1 MHIEQF
7 SFNSFQTRCSV
18 VWDNDNFCA
27 FIDPGCLSADEISRL
42 TDFVSSRNLKPVC
55 ILLTHAH
62 FDHIFGVSALS
73 EKYGINVYMHNEE
86 QLTLKET
93 NPLICGRFG
102 LPLPDTSFL
111 ERHIPIKE
119 DDIIEVGSLKFKV
132 IETPGHS
139 AGGVCY
145 YEHDH
150 RILFSGDT
158 LFAGAIGRTD
168 HPGGDYDK
176 LMKSILEKVVTLEG
190 VVRVIPGHGPCTDI
204 ATEGMTNPFLL
215 PFNEPYED

>member
-55 ILLTHAH
+55 IMLTHAH

-73 EKYGINVYMHNEE
+73 EKYGINVYMHSEE

-145 YEHDH
+145 YEHAH

-176 LMKSILEKVVTLEG
+176 LMKSILEKVVTLKG